1 MLVKARKLKPEV
13 ETFIN
18 EENKLE
24 FITEKNGVILII

>member
-18 EENKLE
+18 EKNKLK
-24 FITEKNGVILII
+24 FITEEE